1 MKRIALTRIATLAL
15 AATLG
20 IGSTVPADAAQ
31 VRLGIQIGHDRTG
44 YRYNVTRIGYDNG
57 YQDGLREGKRD
68 VYRDER
74 YSFRDERLY
83 REGDAGYRF
92 EYGPRYEYV
101 SSYRRGFEEGYRR
114 GYTDRRSHFDRRRY

>member
-1 MKRIALTRIATLAL
+1 MKRIALVAL

-31 VRLGIQIGHDRTG
+31 VRLGIHIGSDRRDH
-44 YRYNVTRIGYDNG
+44 RYNTTRIGYDNG
-57 YQDGLREGKRD
+57 YRDGLREGNRD
-68 VYRDER
+68 DRRDDRYNYRDEW
-74 YSFRDERLY
+74 LY
-83 REGDAGYRF
+83 RQGDAGYRF

-114 GYTDRRSHFDRRRY
+114 GYSDWRDRNRRRY